1 MDEKCTIHPLRLG
14 RLDDEVNSPALA
26 ALFKKGWTVAAS
38 VVLDAGSGDPVLNL
52 IMRPPTL
59 ERWFK
64 KWAVVVSLLLN
75 TVTMLSVV
83 AYMLLG
89 A

>member
-1 MDEKCTIHPLRLG
+1 MGEKCTIHALRLG

-26 ALFKKGWTVAAS
+26 ALFNKGWTVAAS

-52 IMRPPTL
+52 IMKPPTL
-59 ERWFK
+59 DHWVKRW
-64 KWAVVVSLLLN
+64 AIVGSLLLN
-75 TVTMLSVV
+75 TATVASVA
-83 AYMLLG
+83 AYVLLG